1 MRSRT
6 RARLALAALTAAA
19 GGYAAAR
26 PTLMP
31 WPSRVR
37 QGFIVAMTAAS
48 GTAAFLAAGSVGVRA
63 GGLPTAT
70 QRLRRAG
77 LVAAGSAAAFG
88 AVKVAKGQAT
98 SRLEGGGRAI
108 EPGFATPPAAETLS
122 GGPGSFVDFTTVG
135 REGARFL
142 GSSVPP
148 EIVQEVT
155 GIAPERPDGS
165 ARPPLSGLT
174 GVRVFVGYDSAPT
187 PEERVALALAE
198 LRRTGAYDRSTL
210 LIGAPAGSGY
220 ANPTPVDVLEI
231 LLGGDTATVAVGY
244 GLLPSFLSL
253 DRVSLAARTQSLLIE
268 GIVADLASRAHRPRL
283 LLYGESLG
291 ARVQQAAIPGGTRD
305 LDRLGIDAALWVGTP
320 GGPES
325 VAFHAATSGESITI
339 DRPEQIPSSLPE
351 PRPRVWF
358 LEHDGD
364 PVVRFAPTVAYRRPD
379 WLARQPRGR
388 NVPEGMLWTPGIT
401 WAQVMIDTLFATNV
415 KPGNFESRGHDYRA
429 DLGAVVP
436 AAYGLSVDEGT
447 AQRLEAALRHLEV
460 ERARR
465 VGEA

>member
-1 MRSRT
+1 MQ
-6 RARLALAALTAAA
+6 
-19 GGYAAAR
+19 
-26 PTLMP
+26 

-37 QGFIVAMTAAS
+37 QGFIVAVTATS
-48 GTAAFLAAGSVGVRA
+48 GTAAFLVAGSVGLRA
-63 GGLPTAT
+63 DGLPTAT

-77 LVAAGSAAAFG
+77 LVAAGSAAVVG
-88 AVKVAKGQAT
+88 AVKVAKGQAAR
-98 SRLEGGGRAI
+98 RLEGGGRAI
-108 EPGFATPPAAETLS
+108 EPGFAAPPTSQTLS
-122 GGPGSFVDFTTVG
+122 GGPGSLVDFTTVG

-142 GSSVPP
+142 GSSVPA

-155 GIAPERPDGS
+155 GIAPERP
-165 ARPPLSGLT
+165 

-291 ARVQQAAIPGGTRD
+291 ARVQQAAIPAGTRD

-339 DRPEQIPSSLPE
+339 DRPEQIPSPLPD

-415 KPGNFESRGHDYRA
+415 KPGSFESRGHDYRA

-436 AAYGLSVDEGT
+436 AAYALSVDEGT
-447 AQRLEAALRHLEV
+447 EQRLEAALRHLEV

-465 VGEA
+465 VGEG

>member
-1 MRSRT
+1 
-6 RARLALAALTAAA
+6 
-19 GGYAAAR
+19 
-26 PTLMP
+26 MP
-31 WPSRVR
+31 WPDRVR
-37 QGFIVAMTAAS
+37 QGFVASMTVAS
-48 GTAAFLAAGSVGVRA
+48 GAAAFLAAGSA
-63 GGLPTAT
+63 GLRVDGFAPAT
-70 QRLRRAG
+70 QRVRRAA
-77 LVAAGSAAAFG
+77 LVGIGGATALAAF
-88 AVKVAKGQAT
+88 KVAKSQAAT
-98 SRLEGGGRAI
+98 RLEGGGRAI
-108 EPGFATPPAAETLS
+108 EAGFATPPALETVS
-122 GGPGSFVDFTTVG
+122 GGPGSLVDFASVG

-142 GSSVPP
+142 GSSVPAAVI
-148 EIVQEVT
+148 EQVT
-155 GIAPERPDGS
+155 GDE
-165 ARPPLSGLT
+165 PLMP
-174 GVRVFVGYDSAPT
+174 GVRVFVGFDSAPT

-231 LLGGDTATVAVGY
+231 LMRGDTAAVAVGY
-244 GLLPSFLSL
+244 GLLPSFMSL
-253 DRVSLAARTQSLLIE
+253 DRVALAARTQSLLIE
-268 GIVADLASRAHRPRL
+268 GIAADLAGRAQRPRV

-291 ARVQQAAIPGGTRD
+291 ARVQQAAIPAGSRD
-305 LDRLGIDAALWVGTP
+305 LDRLGVAAALWVGTP

-325 VAFHAATSGESITI
+325 VAFHAATARESITI
-339 DRPEQIPSSLPE
+339 DRPEQIPADLRADSPAE
-351 PRPRVWF
+351 AGPRPRVWF

-379 WLARQPRGR
+379 WLAREPRGR
-388 NVPEGMLWTPGIT
+388 NVPEGMLWSPGIT

-436 AAYGLSVDEGT
+436 AAYDLSLDKGT
-447 AQRLEAALRHLEV
+447 AERLEDALRHLEV

>member
-1 MRSRT
+1 MHPRT
-6 RARLALAALTAAA
+6 RVRLGVSAVLAAA
-19 GGYAAAR
+19 GGYAASR
-26 PTLMP
+26 PTLMS

-37 QGFIVAMTAAS
+37 PGFVAAFTIAS
-48 GTAAFLAAGSVGVRA
+48 GVTAYAAAGSVGLRPA
-63 GGLPTAT
+63 GMPGAEDRMR
-70 QRLRRAG
+70 RLLSLGVAG
-77 LVAAGSAAAFG
+77 ASAVGVFHAAKAEAA
-88 AVKVAKGQAT
+88 

-108 EPGFATPPAAETLS
+108 EPGFATPPELETVS
-122 GGPGSFVDFTTVG
+122 GGPGSVVDFARVG

-148 EIVQEVT
+148 EVVERVT
-155 GIAPERPDGS
+155 GS
-165 ARPPLSGLT
+165 AMTMP
-174 GVRVFVGYDSAPT
+174 GVRVFVGLDSAPT

-210 LIGAPAGSGY
+210 LIGSPAGSGY
-220 ANPTPVDVLEI
+220 ANPTPVDILEI
-231 LLGGDTATVAVGY
+231 LLHGDTAAVAVGY

-253 DRVSLAARTQSLLIE
+253 DRVALAARTQSLLLE
-268 GIVADLASRAHRPRL
+268 GIAAELASRERRPRV

-291 ARVQQAAIPGGTRD
+291 ARVQQAAIPGGSRD
-305 LDRLGIDAALWVGTP
+305 LDRLGVSAALWVGTP

-325 VAFHAATSGESITI
+325 VAFHAATAEESITI
-339 DRPEQIPSSLPE
+339 DRPEQIPDELPN

-364 PVVRFAPTVAYRRPD
+364 PVVRFEPTVAYRRPP
-379 WLARQPRGR
+379 WLAAQPRGR

-401 WAQVMIDTLFATNV
+401 WAQVMVDTLFATHIT
-415 KPGNFESRGHDYRA
+415 PGNFDSRGHDYRA
-429 DLGAVVP
+429 DLGGVVP
-436 AAYGLSVDEGT
+436 AAFDLSVDQGT
-447 AQRLEAALRHLEV
+447 AERLEQALRELEV

>member
-1 MRSRT
+1 
-6 RARLALAALTAAA
+6 
-19 GGYAAAR
+19 
-26 PTLMP
+26 MP
-31 WPSRVR
+31 WPDRVR
-37 QGFIVAMTAAS
+37 QGFIAAMTLAS
-48 GTAAFLAAGSVGVRA
+48 GGAAFIVAGSAGLRRGGMPTAAQRMRR
-63 GGLPTAT
+63 TAMVT
-70 QRLRRAG
+70 
-77 LVAAGSAAAFG
+77 AGSAAAFG
-88 AVKVAKGQAT
+88 AFKVAKSQA
-98 SRLEGGGRAI
+98 SRRLEGGGRTI
-108 EPGFATPPAAETLS
+108 EPGFAVPPTGETVS
-122 GGPGSFVDFTTVG
+122 GGPGSLVDFATVG

-142 GSSVPP
+142 GSSVPA
-148 EIVQEVT
+148 EVVEQVT
-155 GIAPERPDGS
+155 GTSQQMP
-165 ARPPLSGLT
+165 

-231 LLGGDTATVAVGY
+231 LLRGDTAAVAVGY

-253 DRVSLAARTQSLLIE
+253 DRVALAARTQSLLIE
-268 GIVADLASRAHRPRL
+268 GIAADLAGRHRRPRL

-291 ARVQQAAIPGGTRD
+291 ARVQQAAIPAGSAD
-305 LDRLGIDAALWVGTP
+305 LDRIGVDAALWVGTP

-325 VAFHAATSGESITI
+325 VSFHAATAGESITI
-339 DRPEQIPSSLPE
+339 DRPEQIPSPLPT

-364 PVVRFAPTVAYRRPD
+364 PVVRFEPTVAYRQPP
-379 WLARQPRGR
+379 WLAQRPRGR
-388 NVPEGMLWTPGIT
+388 NVPEAMLWSPGIT

-447 AQRLEAALRHLEV
+447 ARRLEDALRSLEV

>member
-1 MRSRT
+1 MHART
-6 RARLALAALTAAA
+6 RVRLGIAALSAAA

-31 WPSRVR
+31 WPTRVR
-37 QGFIVAMTAAS
+37 QGFIASMTMASAGAAY
-48 GTAAFLAAGSVGVRA
+48 LAVGSAGLRA
-63 GGLPTAT
+63 NGLPAFGD
-70 QRLRRAG
+70 RLRRAAV
-77 LVAAGSAAAFG
+77 VAAGSAAAYG
-88 AVKVAKGQAT
+88 AFKVAKGQAA

-108 EPGFATPPAAETLS
+108 EAGFAAPPALETVS
-122 GGPGSFVDFTTVG
+122 GGPGSLVDFATVG

-148 EIVQEVT
+148 AVVEEVT
-155 GIAPERPDGS
+155 GQVPTMP
-165 ARPPLSGLT
+165 
-174 GVRVFVGYDSAPT
+174 GVRVFVGYDSAPS

-198 LRRTGAYDRSTL
+198 LRRTGAYERSTL

-231 LLGGDTATVAVGY
+231 LLRGDTAAVAVGY
-244 GLLPSFLSL
+244 GLLPSFMSL
-253 DRVSLAARTQSLLIE
+253 DRVALAAKTQSLLIE
-268 GIVADLASRAHRPRL
+268 GIAADLAERAQRPRI

-291 ARVQQAAIPGGTRD
+291 ARVQQAAIPRGSAD
-305 LDRLGIDAALWVGTP
+305 LDRIGVDAALWVGTP

-325 VAFHAATSGESITI
+325 VAFHAATSSESITV
-339 DRPEQIPSSLPE
+339 DRPDQIPSPMPE

-364 PVVRFAPTVAYRRPD
+364 PVVRFEPTVAYRRPE
-379 WLARQPRGR
+379 WLAREPRGR
-388 NVPEGMLWTPGIT
+388 NVPEAMLWSPGIT

-436 AAYGLSVDEGT
+436 AAFGLSVNEGT
-447 AQRLEAALRHLEV
+447 AQRLESALRHLEV

>member
-1 MRSRT
+1 MHPRT
-6 RARLALAALTAAA
+6 RIRLAVTAAMAAA
-19 GGYAAAR
+19 GGYAASR

-37 QGFIVAMTAAS
+37 PGFIAALTVAS
-48 GTAAFLAAGSVGVRA
+48 GATAYLAAGSVGLRGRGMPSAEDRVRRMVTWSVA
-63 GGLPTAT
+63 GATAVG
-70 QRLRRAG
+70 AFH
-77 LVAAGSAAAFG
+77 AAKSEAS
-88 AVKVAKGQAT
+88 

-108 EPGFATPPAAETLS
+108 EEGFATPPSLETVS
-122 GGPGSFVDFTTVG
+122 GGPGSVVDYATVG

-142 GSSVPP
+142 GSSVPS
-148 EIVQEVT
+148 EVVERVT
-155 GIAPERPDGS
+155 GAPSVMP
-165 ARPPLSGLT
+165 

-220 ANPTPVDVLEI
+220 ANPTPVDILEI
-231 LLGGDTATVAVGY
+231 LLRGDTAAVAVGY

-253 DRVSLAARTQSLLIE
+253 DRVELAARTQSLLLE
-268 GIVADLASRAHRPRL
+268 GIAADLAGRAQRPRL

-291 ARVQQAAIPGGTRD
+291 ARVQQAAIPAGPRD
-305 LDRLGIDAALWVGTP
+305 LDRLGISAALWVGTP

-325 VAFHAATSGESITI
+325 VAFHAATAGESLTI
-339 DRPEQIPSSLPE
+339 DRPEQIPDALPE

-364 PVVRFAPTVAYRRPD
+364 PVVRFEPTVAFRRPA
-379 WLARQPRGR
+379 WLAAQPRGR
-388 NVPEGMLWTPGIT
+388 NVPEGMMWTPGIT
-401 WAQVMIDTLFATNV
+401 WAQVMVDTLFATNI

-429 DLGAVVP
+429 DLGGVVP
-436 AAYGLSVDEGT
+436 AAYDLSVDRGT
-447 AQRLEAALRHLEV
+447 SERLEEALRALEV